1 MRKQFEFHTHASP
14 MHEENAKEMGQRPP
28 SFLNNTNTPQE
39 NIKELGIK
47 KDHALRFVRDKKS
60 LISKG
65 GDD

>member
-1 MRKQFEFHTHASP
+1 